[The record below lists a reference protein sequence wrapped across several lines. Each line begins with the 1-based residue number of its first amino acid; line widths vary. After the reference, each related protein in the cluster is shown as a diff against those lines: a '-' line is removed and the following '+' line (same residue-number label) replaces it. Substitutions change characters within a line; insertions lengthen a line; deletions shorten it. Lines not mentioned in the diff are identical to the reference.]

1 MRVTIRLF
9 SIAKD
14 LAGFREKTLQLAAG
28 SRARDVLSLL
38 RDHNPR
44 FTEWENSI
52 RLAVN
57 QEYVPMDHPLRDG
70 DEVAVIPPVS
80 GG

>member
-1 MRVTIRLF
+1 MKIKLRLF

-14 LAGFREKTLQLAAG
+14 LAGFESRIVDLPTDSSVDAVLAHLTNVSPQFQA
-28 SRARDVLSLL
+28 
-38 RDHNPR
+38 
-44 FTEWENSI
+44 WKKSI

-57 QEYVPMDHPLRDG
+57 QEYAELNDTLHEN

>member
-1 MRVTIRLF
+1 MKIRLKLF
-9 SIAKD
+9 SVAKD
-14 LAGFREKTLQLAAG
+14 IAGFGEETIEVADSAKADAVLEYLTQRE
-28 SRARDVLSLL
+28 
-38 RDHNPR
+38 PR
-44 FTEWENSI
+44 FREWSDVI

-57 QEYVPMDHPLRDG
+57 QDYVQRSYSLKDG

>member
-1 MRVTIRLF
+1 MKVRLKLF

-14 LAGFREKTLQLAAG
+14 IAGFSEETIDLMSPANAD
-28 SRARDVLSLL
+28 DVLEYLT
-38 RDHNPR
+38 RKDTR
-44 FTEWENSI
+44 FTAWRDSI

-57 QEYVPMDHPLRDG
+57 QQYVPKSHSLNDG